1 MPAPFLAAAV
11 DRILKADVAQIER
24 PDTIAW
30 LLLALQACK
39 AKDELVAA
47 AADRL
52 VRFQQPDGALPVHP
66 DAPAAHWPT
75 ALATLAWNGLD
86 AYELRTEAAIRFVMR
101 STGKHWPRGDD
112 EIGHDTS
119 IVGWS
124 WVTETHSWVEPT
136 AIAMLTARQVTVPE
150 LIKGM
155 TSDRIQAGVRLLL
168 DRQLA
173 AGGWNYGNTVV
184 FRNSLKPL
192 PEETSWALAALAPYV
207 EREQVA
213 RSLQYLDGERS
224 GIIAPVTLSAAML
237 AWSAW
242 SVSFDAESMAEVSLA
257 AQEIGGDYPLAMVAQ
272 LITVVKGRELILGNA
287 VKP

>member
-1 MPAPFLAAAV
+1 MPAPFLTAAV

-30 LLLALQACK
+30 LLLALRACK
-39 AKDELVAA
+39 AKYELVAA

-75 ALATLAWNGLD
+75 AVAALAWHGLD
-86 AYELRTEAAIRFVMR
+86 TYAIRTEAAIRFVMR
-101 STGKHWPRGDD
+101 STGMHWPRGDD

-124 WVTETHSWVEPT
+124 WVNETHSWVEPT

-150 LIKGM
+150 SIKSM
-155 TSDRIQAGVRLLL
+155 TSDRIQSGVRLLL

-192 PEETSWALAALAPYV
+192 PEETSWALAALAPYL

-213 RSLQYLDGERS
+213 RSLEYLDGERS

-257 AQEIGGDYPLAMVAQ
+257 AQQIGGDYPIAMVAQ
-272 LITVVKGRELILGNA
+272 LITVVNGRELILGNA